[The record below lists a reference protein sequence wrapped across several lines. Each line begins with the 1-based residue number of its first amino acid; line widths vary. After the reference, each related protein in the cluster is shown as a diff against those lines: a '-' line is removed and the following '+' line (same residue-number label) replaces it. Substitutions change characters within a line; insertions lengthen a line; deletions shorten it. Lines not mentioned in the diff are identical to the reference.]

1 MHRRR
6 RRVRQDVSHR
16 PGWLRAG
23 TAGFATV
30 IAGGLLAGG
39 GTVAH
44 AAGPGAATGL
54 TGGLQ
59 TLLASVRSSL
69 PALVAQ
75 QASTPAV
82 APAAAP
88 APSGHMP
95 VHAAPQATQCVS
107 ALDGSLQPF
116 TAHLK
121 FAHLERQIPDQI
133 DDIKA
138 TNQYVLTHTVLVQ
151 AMAAPLQEGFS
162 KVLDGTPG
170 PFFTHLKFAHLERSP
185 FEQVEDIKA
194 TDRYVKT
201 HTALVEA
208 MTAPAGDVVAGC

>member
-1 MHRRR
+1 
-6 RRVRQDVSHR
+6 
-16 PGWLRAG
+16 
-23 TAGFATV
+23 V

-39 GTVAH
+39 GAVAH
-44 AAGPGAATGL
+44 AAGPGAATGF

-59 TLLASVRSSL
+59 SLLASVRSSL

-75 QASTPAV
+75 QVATPAV

-88 APSGHMP
+88 APPAHMP
-95 VHAAPQATQCVS
+95 VHAAPQAAPCVS

-116 TAHLK
+116 TAHLR

-133 DDIKA
+133 EDIKA
-138 TNQYVLTHTVLVQ
+138 TNQYVVTHTVLVQ
-151 AMAAPLQEGFS
+151 AMAAPVQEGLS
-162 KVLDGTPG
+162 KVLGGTLG
-170 PFFTHLKFAHLERSP
+170 PFFTHLRFAHLERSP

-194 TDRYVKT
+194 TDQYVRT

-208 MTAPAGDVVAGC
+208 MAAPTGEVLGACG